1 MVKWL
6 FRGAVIAF
14 FAGLG
19 GVVAVKM
26 GSEAMA
32 VVVGVVLGVAG
43 TLPVALLV
51 LYAARRA
58 EPRPAE
64 KPVEPPPA
72 PQWPQGSLGP
82 AQQPQIIVVSP
93 PQMPAPPRAMGGWYP
108 QQAALPPVQREFN
121 IIGEDG

>member
-1 MVKWL
+1 MKWL

-19 GVVAVKM
+19 GAVAVRM

-43 TLPVALLV
+43 ALPVALLV
-51 LYAARRA
+51 LYAARRS

-64 KPVEPPPA
+64 KPAEPQPA
-72 PQWPQGSLGP
+72 QPWQQPGLGP

-93 PQMPAPPRAMGGWYP
+93 PQMAAPPRGMGGWYP

>member
-1 MVKWL
+1 MKWL

-19 GVVAVKM
+19 AAVAIRI

-32 VVVGVVLGVAG
+32 VVVGVVLGIVG

-51 LYAARRA
+51 LYAARRS
-58 EPRPAE
+58 EPREAE
-64 KPVEPPPA
+64 KPQTGTALQPWQGQGMAPA
-72 PQWPQGSLGP
+72 AP
-82 AQQPQIIVVSP
+82 PQIIVVP
-93 PQMPAPPRAMGGWYP
+93 TAQMPPMPRNMGGWYP

-121 IIGEDG
+121 IVGEDG

>member
-1 MVKWL
+1 MKWL

-19 GVVAVKM
+19 AAVAIRM

-32 VVVGVVLGVAG
+32 VVVGVVLGIVG

-51 LYAARRA
+51 LYAARRS
-58 EPRPAE
+58 EPREVERPQAQTALQPWQQPNMAPA
-64 KPVEPPPA
+64 A
-72 PQWPQGSLGP
+72 P
-82 AQQPQIIVVSP
+82 PQIIVVP
-93 PQMPAPPRAMGGWYP
+93 TAQMPTMGRGMGGWYP

-121 IIGEDG
+121 IVGEDS